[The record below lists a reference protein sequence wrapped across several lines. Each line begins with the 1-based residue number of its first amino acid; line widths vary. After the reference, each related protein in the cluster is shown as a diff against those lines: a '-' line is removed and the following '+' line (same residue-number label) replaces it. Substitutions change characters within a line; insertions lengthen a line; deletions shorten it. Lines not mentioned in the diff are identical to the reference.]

1 MSYFDQANP
10 AALARDFPLGDD
22 FLERFRT
29 LSRDELRAR
38 QETQFASAVARAWK
52 TGFYKRLWGEQGIEP
67 GDIRGLDDLTKL
79 PVFDKADLMA
89 SIEQHPPYGD
99 FSGADPETRVIVHT
113 TSGTTGRPQTLL
125 FGPKSREIQN
135 LLLARVYRFQGLT
148 DADVVHS
155 VYGFGMINGGHY
167 VREALLHWTNA
178 LMLPA
183 GTGAETRSAQQV
195 ALMRDFGVT
204 AIVGFADFIRR
215 LADVAREQGIEP
227 GRDIPVRLISGH
239 LGREDRDALSAAWGG
254 AAVYDWYGVGDTGI
268 IAAEGPDRDGLYV
281 MEDAHVLELLDIDSG
296 APVADGESG
305 DMVATVL
312 FKDDVYPIIRFNT
325 HDVSALKPGRSSLDL
340 NLRRLQGFLGRSDNM
355 VKLRG
360 INVFPQAIGPML
372 AGLDGFTGEYVCRVR
387 RDGQG
392 RDDMTVHVEVG
403 GSPDKAGYEAALH
416 QALGVGVAVEFAKPG
431 ELAPLTEV
439 ETRQKPKRLID
450 DRFEG
455 A

>member
-1 MSYFDQANP
+1 MSYFDQADP

-22 FLERFRT
+22 FLERFRS

-52 TGFYKRLWGEQGIEP
+52 TGFYKRLWGEKGIEP

-204 AIVGFADFIRR
+204 AVVGFADFIRR
-215 LADVAREQGIEP
+215 LADVAREQGIEL

-268 IAAEGPDRDGLYV
+268 IAAEGP
-281 MEDAHVLELLDIDSG
+281 
-296 APVADGESG
+296 
-305 DMVATVL
+305 
-312 FKDDVYPIIRFNT
+312 
-325 HDVSALKPGRSSLDL
+325 VSPTAS
-340 NLRRLQGFLGRSDNM
+340 
-355 VKLRG
+355 
-360 INVFPQAIGPML
+360 
-372 AGLDGFTGEYVCRVR
+372 T
-387 RDGQG
+387 
-392 RDDMTVHVEVG
+392 
-403 GSPDKAGYEAALH
+403 
-416 QALGVGVAVEFAKPG
+416 
-431 ELAPLTEV
+431 
-439 ETRQKPKRLID
+439 
-450 DRFEG
+450 
-455 A
+455 